1 MATNQ
6 ATVLRKLYLQILS
19 LNISGLRKKTIFLK
33 HLINQY
39 KPDIICLQET
49 NINDD
54 YFRNKS
60 IYELGADKENS
71 FFNYPNN
78 ESNGTAVLYF
88 SPTLKC
94 NNVLYFDE
102 GRTIILDLSQNLC
115 KFTLIN
121 VYVPTTSSQR
131 PLFFDSLLTKI
142 ENNTSNNNII
152 LAGDFNITLE
162 DKDITGN
169 KGNNRI
175 GRPELQNIIDT
186 FRLKDA
192 FRTLYPSRIE
202 TTFQNK
208 SLNRASR
215 IDRIYVSEHFPI
227 TNTEHISSTVNFTDH
242 KGVLSHLSNF
252 VNQTPNKPKSV
263 HWKFNDTLLDN
274 VDFVN
279 AVRETIAAN
288 TFNCNEHNIFLKN

>member
-6 ATVLRKLYLQILS
+6 ATDLCKLDLKILS
-19 LNISGLRKKTIFLK
+19 LNISGLRKKTRFLK
-33 HLINQY
+33 HLINQN

-54 YFRNKS
+54 YYRNKS
-60 IYELGADKENS
+60 IYELGADKEKS

-78 ESNGTAVLYF
+78 KSNGTAILYF
-88 SPTLKC
+88 SQTIKC

-102 GRTIILDLSQNLC
+102 GRTIILDLSQNLF

-121 VYVPTTSSQR
+121 VYVPTNSTQR

-142 ENNTSNNNII
+142 ENYTSNNNII

-162 DKDITGN
+162 DKDITGY
-169 KGNNRI
+169 KGKNRI
-175 GRPELQNIIDT
+175 GRPELQNIINT

-192 FRTLYPSRIE
+192 FRTLYPSKIE

-208 SLNRASR
+208 TLFRASR
-215 IDRIYVSEHFPI
+215 IDRI
-227 TNTEHISSTVNFTDH
+227 
-242 KGVLSHLSNF
+242 
-252 VNQTPNKPKSV
+252 
-263 HWKFNDTLLDN
+263 
-274 VDFVN
+274 
-279 AVRETIAAN
+279 
-288 TFNCNEHNIFLKN
+288 